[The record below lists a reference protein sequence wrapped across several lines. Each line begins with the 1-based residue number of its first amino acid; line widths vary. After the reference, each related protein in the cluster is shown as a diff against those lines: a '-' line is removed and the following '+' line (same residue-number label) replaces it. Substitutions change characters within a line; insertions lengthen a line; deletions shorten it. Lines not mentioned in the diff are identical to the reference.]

1 MRMLIPSILFAL
13 FDGIF
18 FRSASMISLVMGG
31 MQNSTL
37 SFIPRENELF
47 IRCIDKVTFSKR
59 ASRSDFVVTGP
70 SGGSDVTF
78 NEVTYSVKA
87 SAIFAGSFMCSS
99 LTLIAIGA
107 LEGGLC
113 ML

>member
-1 MRMLIPSILFAL
+1 MVA
-13 FDGIF
+13 
-18 FRSASMISLVMGG
+18 
-31 MQNSTL
+31 
-37 SFIPRENELF
+37 
-47 IRCIDKVTFSKR
+47 
-59 ASRSDFVVTGP
+59 GP

-99 LTLIAIGA
+99 LTLIATGA

-113 ML
+113 MF

>member
-1 MRMLIPSILFAL
+1 MSCLYGVLTKLRLAK
-13 FDGIF
+13 
-18 FRSASMISLVMGG
+18 
-31 MQNSTL
+31 
-37 SFIPRENELF
+37 EH
-47 IRCIDKVTFSKR
+47 R
-59 ASRSDFVVTGP
+59 AQTVVTGP

-113 ML
+113 MF